1 MMSFGQGLPF
11 DRIFEMIKEQMK
23 KAGIELSEE
32 EFARAMKELQNF
44 SQNLGE
50 TPQSGFFSTRIEIGP
65 DGIPKF
71 QFGFSSDGDP
81 QNVKAHMDAE
91 GYIEPY
97 VEVMNYKDST
107 IIVAELPDAVED
119 SLRITQKGDTLEIYA
134 VSHFGEFRKAID
146 MSKLARRKMKSQ
158 SFKNN
163 ILEIKFV

>member
-11 DRIFEMIKEQMK
+11 DRIFEMIKEQMR

-50 TPQSGFFSTRIEIGP
+50 TPQSGFFSTRIEVGP
-65 DGIPKF
+65 DGTPKF
-71 QFGFSSDGDP
+71 QFGFSDDGDP
-81 QNVKAHMDAE
+81 QNVKVHMDSE

-97 VEVMNYKDST
+97 VEVMNYKDNS
-107 IIVAELPDAVED
+107 IIVAELPDAAED
-119 SLRITQKGDTLEIYA
+119 SLRITQKEDTLEIYA
-134 VSHFGEFRKAID
+134 VSPFGEFRKTFD
-146 MSKLARRKMKSQ
+146 MSKLARRELKAH

-163 ILEIKFV
+163 ILEIEFV